1 MEGPLI
7 SRLDSYRGSDWS
19 RSAQKSWPLH
29 LWVRNVMYLFP
40 LSPSLPLSRFSSRKT
55 ASSLSDSGE
64 MMALNSETVAAAA
77 AAAGGVPFHL
87 HV

>member
-1 MEGPLI
+1 MGALS
-7 SRLDSYRGSDWS
+7 SRASTPIVARTGLAPPKKVGHSIFG
-19 RSAQKSWPLH
+19 LE
-29 LWVRNVMYLFP
+29 MYLFP
-40 LSPSLPLSRFSSRKT
+40 PSLFRFSSRKT

-77 AAAGGVPFHL
+77 AASGVPFHL